1 MKQWPLVASFILFVA
16 LCASVAYWAMQVFT
30 PPARPAVAPPPT
42 AQPAPNLEAAA
53 GLFGGRSN
61 VAVASNF
68 QLRGVIYS
76 GNPAS
81 SVAILATDGK
91 PPQAIR
97 ANAEVIPGV
106 TVKEVH
112 RQYVL
117 LSDGGVIKRVELP
130 DEPKSDASMA
140 VSGRSPTTSVPAAA
154 SAPARTAPAAPPRVV
169 VDSPSRVQQAPAP
182 NTGVPQAQQTPQV
195 TQPSAAAN
203 QPQQQLQNPAFQGGM
218 PASGGTTMPNVDMG
232 GPSIGYNPAGA
243 AAPSPQQTPSTASTT
258 SMQGGMPAPPIP
270 PTPPAMQSQAMP
282 QSQTIAPSRPD
293 SGLPAPSSQQR

>member
-1 MKQWPLVASFILFVA
+1 MKQWPLVTSFILFVA
-16 LCASVAYWAMQVFT
+16 LCASLAYWAMQVFT
-30 PPARPAVAPPPT
+30 PPVRPAVAPPPA
-42 AQPAPNLEAAA
+42 AQSAPNMAAAA

-68 QLRGVIYS
+68 QLKGVIYS

-130 DEPKSDASMA
+130 DGPRSDTNMA
-140 VSGRSPTTSVPAAA
+140 VSGRTPASPAA
-154 SAPARTAPAAPPRVV
+154 SAPAPSRTAPAAPPRVV
-169 VDSPSRVQQAPAP
+169 VNQPPPAQQPPAP
-182 NTGVPQAQQTPQV
+182 NTAVPQASQTQQTPQAP
-195 TQPSAAAN
+195 QPAAAAN
-203 QPQQQLQNPAFQGGM
+203 QPQQQVQNPAGQDSM
-218 PASGGTTMPNVDMG
+218 PASGGAMPNFDMG

-243 AAPSPQQTPSTASTT
+243 QMTPPPPQVPPMPAGT
-258 SMQGGMPAPPIP
+258 SMQGTVPGQPVYPAQSSPQGRPMPGAPPA
-270 PTPPAMQSQAMP
+270 T
-282 QSQTIAPSRPD
+282 
-293 SGLPAPSSQQR
+293 SQQR

>member
-1 MKQWPLVASFILFVA
+1 MKQWPLVASFILFIA

-30 PPARPAVAPPPT
+30 PPVRPAVAPPPT
-42 AQPAPNLEAAA
+42 AQAAPNLDAAA
-53 GLFGGRSN
+53 TLFGGRSN

-68 QLRGVIYS
+68 QLKGVIFS
-76 GNPAS
+76 GDPAS

-97 ANAEVIPGV
+97 ANAEVMPGV

-130 DEPKSDASMA
+130 DEVKSDGT
-140 VSGRSPTTSVPAAA
+140 VTAATK
-154 SAPARTAPAAPPRVV
+154 APAPAPAPSSRTAPSPPPRVV
-169 VDSPSRVQQAPAP
+169 VNPPVQSQSATPSPAP
-182 NTGVPQAQQTPQV
+182 QSVPQATVAPNV
-195 TQPSAAAN
+195 
-203 QPQQQLQNPAFQGGM
+203 PQQAAS
-218 PASGGTTMPNVDMG
+218 PASPALPANTRVAPVPDMG

-243 AAPSPQQTPSTASTT
+243 QAASPPSQAPSPPSAA
-258 SMQGGMPAPPIP
+258 SMQGGMPA
-270 PTPPAMQSQAMP
+270 TPPAIPSQAMP
-282 QSQTIAPSRPD
+282 QSQTTLPTQPG

>member
-1 MKQWPLVASFILFVA
+1 MKQWPLVTSFILFVA

-30 PPARPAVAPPPT
+30 PPVRPAVAPPQ
-42 AQPAPNLEAAA
+42 AVQPAPNLAAAA

-68 QLRGVIYS
+68 QLKGVIYS

-130 DEPKSDASMA
+130 DEPKSDANMA
-140 VSGRSPTTSVPAAA
+140 VSGRTPASPTA
-154 SAPARTAPAAPPRVV
+154 SGPAPARTAPAAPPRVV
-169 VDSPSRVQQAPAP
+169 VNQPPQAQQPSQP
-182 NTGVPQAQQTPQV
+182 NTAVPQASQTQQTPQV
-195 TQPSAAAN
+195 PQPAAVAN
-203 QPQQQLQNPAFQGGM
+203 QPQQQAQNPAVQGGM
-218 PASGGTTMPNVDMG
+218 PASGGAMPNIDMG

-243 AAPSPQQTPSTASTT
+243 QMAPPQPQVPAMPAGT
-258 SMQGGMPAPPIP
+258 SMQGTVSGQPVYPAQSSPQGRPAPGIP
-270 PTPPAMQSQAMP
+270 PPA
-282 QSQTIAPSRPD
+282 T
-293 SGLPAPSSQQR
+293 SQQR

>member
-1 MKQWPLVASFILFVA
+1 MKQWPLVASFVLFIA

-30 PPARPAVAPPPT
+30 PPVRQAVAPPQAT
-42 AQPAPNLEAAA
+42 QAEPNMEAAA
-53 GLFGGRSN
+53 ALFGGRSN

-68 QLRGVIYS
+68 QLKGVIFS

-97 ANAEVIPGV
+97 ANAEVVPGV

-130 DEPKSDASMA
+130 DEVRSDGTM
-140 VSGRSPTTSVPAAA
+140 VTSNR
-154 SAPARTAPAAPPRVV
+154 APAPAPSSRTAPSAPPRVV
-169 VDSPSRVQQAPAP
+169 VSPPAQSQPAMPNPGASSAPPSAVAP
-182 NTGVPQAQQTPQV
+182 NVPPQA
-195 TQPSAAAN
+195 A
-203 QPQQQLQNPAFQGGM
+203 NPAT
-218 PASGGTTMPNVDMG
+218 PALPANAGAVPGTDMG
-232 GPSIGYNPAGA
+232 GSSIGYNPAGTPA
-243 AAPSPQQTPSTASTT
+243 ASPPPQAPFVPSAAP
-258 SMQGGMPAPPIP
+258 MQGGMPA
-270 PTPPAMQSQAMP
+270 QAAP
-282 QSQTIAPSRPD
+282 QSQTTTPTQPG